1 MYHKRLTALCFVVLC
16 CISTTFY
23 GQQKQIETIKKQLK
37 GKQVTDSLKI
47 KLLGD
52 LGWYYGNVNIDSSYF
67 YTKKGLQLAL
77 KTNNQKGIGQSY
89 NDLGII
95 FYRTSRFDSAIT
107 YYNKS
112 LKIRKKLNDSVG
124 IAGLYSK
131 IGITFQQTSTLDSA
145 LFYNNA
151 SLRVYE
157 SLEMPRFVAINQN
170 NIANIYLNLKQYDK
184 ALEMHFNVLKGRE
197 ITKTPNEL
205 SESYINIGNV
215 YQQLLDFKNSKKY
228 YNLAIPI
235 AEKNNLI
242 RQLSIVYN
250 NYGNIYKEEN
260 NIKQALVY
268 YQKAYDIRK
277 KLSDDFGL
285 ASVIGNLGT
294 IYFEIGQFKKAENYY
309 FEGATLAKKIG
320 AKELELSSYRGLL
333 QLKSFLKQPD
343 STVFYQKK
351 YDDLNDVIRNE
362 NVTKQITE
370 IETKYETEKKEKEI
384 AIQKEQ
390 LLESKL
396 KVKNRNLYAILI
408 TAILLILGV
417 LYYGFYKRNKLKREQ
432 LEKEIDLKDALAII
446 KTQNQLQE
454 QRLRISRDLHD
465 NIGSQLTFIISSIDN
480 LKFVTKDANEKLKN
494 KLSSIS
500 SFTSDT
506 IFQLRDTIWA
516 MNKSEITI
524 EDLHARILSFIEKA
538 KTATENTEFVLNNSI
553 NPEKKFTSL
562 VGINLFRV
570 VQEAINNAIKYAA
583 AAEIKIELFEEKNQL
598 KIVIKDN
605 GKGFDK
611 NSIILGNGLS
621 NMEKRMHEVN
631 GEVTINSKLN
641 IGTSILFSLNT

>member
-1 MYHKRLTALCFVVLC
+1 MYYKRISIVFVSVFLFFSAT
-16 CISTTFY
+16 ISS
-23 GQQKQIETIKKQLK
+23 QQKQIEAIKKQLSTE
-37 GKQVTDSLKI
+37 QLSDSLKI

-89 NDLGII
+89 NDIGII
-95 FYRTSRFDSAIT
+95 YYRTSRFDSAIT

-145 LFYNNA
+145 LFYNNK

-157 SLEMPRFVAINQN
+157 SLGMTRFVAVNQN
-170 NIANIYLNLKQYDK
+170 NSANIYLNLKQYDK
-184 ALEMHFNVLKGRE
+184 ALEMHFKVLKGRE
-197 ITKTPNEL
+197 ITRIPSEL

-268 YQKAYDIRK
+268 YQKAYVIRK

-294 IYFEIGQFKKAENYY
+294 IYFEVGQFKKAENYY
-309 FEGATLAKKIG
+309 FEGATLAKRIG

-351 YDDLNDVIRNE
+351 YDDLNNIIRNE
-362 NVTKQITE
+362 NVTKQVAE

-384 AIQKEQ
+384 ALQKEQ
-390 LLESKL
+390 LLESEL

-408 TAILLILGV
+408 TAILLLLGI

-432 LEKEIDLKDALAII
+432 LQKEIDLKDALATI

-480 LKFVTKDANEKLKN
+480 LKFITKDANEKLKD

-516 MNKSEITI
+516 MNKSEISA

-538 KTATENTEFVLNNSI
+538 KTAAENTEFILDNSI
-553 NPEKKFTSL
+553 NPDKKFTSL

-570 VQEAINNAIKYAA
+570 VQEAINNSIKYAEA
-583 AAEIKIELFEEKNQL
+583 SEIKIELYQEKNQ
-598 KIVIKDN
+598 ITISIKDN

-611 NSIILGNGLS
+611 NTIVFGNGLS
-621 NMEKRMHEVN
+621 NMEKRMSEI
-631 GEVTINSKLN
+631 GGKITIGSEEKR
-641 IGTSILFSLNT
+641 GTKIKIVFNT

>member
-1 MYHKRLTALCFVVLC
+1 M
-16 CISTTFY
+16 
-23 GQQKQIETIKKQLK
+23 
-37 GKQVTDSLKI
+37 
-47 KLLGD
+47 
-52 LGWYYGNVNIDSSYF
+52 
-67 YTKKGLQLAL
+67 
-77 KTNNQKGIGQSY
+77 
-89 NDLGII
+89 
-95 FYRTSRFDSAIT
+95 
-107 YYNKS
+107 
-112 LKIRKKLNDSVG
+112 
-124 IAGLYSK
+124 
-131 IGITFQQTSTLDSA
+131 
-145 LFYNNA
+145 
-151 SLRVYE
+151 
-157 SLEMPRFVAINQN
+157 
-170 NIANIYLNLKQYDK
+170 
-184 ALEMHFNVLKGRE
+184 
-197 ITKTPNEL
+197 
-205 SESYINIGNV
+205 
-215 YQQLLDFKNSKKY
+215 
-228 YNLAIPI
+228 
-235 AEKNNLI
+235 
-242 RQLSIVYN
+242 SIVYN

-294 IYFEIGQFKKAENYY
+294 IYFELDQFKKAENYY
-309 FEGATLAKKIG
+309 FEGAKLAKKIG

-538 KTATENTEFVLNNSI
+538 KTATENTEFLLNNSI
-553 NPEKKFTSL
+553 NPNKKFTSL

-570 VQEAINNAIKYAA
+570 VQEAINNAIKYAEA
-583 AAEIKIELFEEKNQL
+583 SEIKIDLFEEKNQL

-621 NMEKRMHEVN
+621 NMEKRMREVN
-631 GEVTINSKLN
+631 GEIIINTKLN